1 MKKLFFIVSLLA
13 IFLTACSSEDKDASI
28 KTGDV
33 LTLKS
38 WDNQEIKIKREENGF
53 SLVGSDKT
61 LIIDIFGTFC
71 PPCRAE
77 APMLFDI
84 QSKHLDDLV
93 ILGLS
98 YAEEADNEKLKEF
111 AKNYNAYYFLTN
123 DKRAD
128 LIVEAITDDIK
139 YNTQVQLPFKVM
151 LKDGKYQKLGNE
163 YFILGKADEGL
174 LRESIN
180 KAKENK

>member
-1 MKKLFFIVSLLA
+1 MKKNLFLLSLM
-13 IFLTACSSEDKDASI
+13 IFLFCACSDNKEVEEI
-28 KTGDV
+28 KNNDI

-38 WDNQEIKIKREENGF
+38 WDNQELKLQRVENGF
-53 SLVGSDKT
+53 KILNSNKI

-71 PPCRAE
+71 DPCRKE

-98 YAEEADNEKLKEF
+98 YAENADVEKLKNF
-111 AKNYNAYYFLTN
+111 AKNYNAYYFITN

-128 LIVEAITDDIK
+128 LIVETIVNDIN
-139 YNTQVQLPFKVM
+139 YNTQIQLPFKVM
-151 LKDGKYQKLGNE
+151 LKDGRYQKFGDS

-180 KAKENK
+180 KIKD

>member
-1 MKKLFFIVSLLA
+1 MKKLLFLFSLFA
-13 IFLTACSSEDKDASI
+13 IFFTACSKEEVRELKV
-28 KTGDV
+28 GDV
-33 LTLKS
+33 LLLKS
-38 WDNQEIKIKREENGF
+38 WDNQELKIKRVENGF
-53 SLVGSDKT
+53 KLVDSDKT

-98 YAEEADNEKLKEF
+98 YAETADNEKLKEF
-111 AKNYNAYYFLTN
+111 AKNYNAYYFITN
-123 DKRAD
+123 DNRAD
-128 LIVEAITDDIK
+128 LIVEAITNDIK

-163 YFILGKADEGL
+163 YYILGKADEGL

-180 KAKENK
+180 KTKENK

>member
-1 MKKLFFIVSLLA
+1 MKKLLLA
-13 IFLTACSSEDKDASI
+13 LSIFALFLTACSKDESVKELKA
-28 KTGDV
+28 GDII
-33 LTLKS
+33 TLKS
-38 WDNQEIKIKREENGF
+38 WDNQELKIQRLENGF
-53 SLVGSDKT
+53 KIVDSNKL
-61 LIIDIFGTFC
+61 LLIDIFGTFC
-71 PPCRAE
+71 QPCRLE

-98 YAEEADNEKLKEF
+98 YAENADAQKLKEF

-123 DKRAD
+123 DERAD
-128 LIVEAITDDIK
+128 LIVEAITNDIK

-180 KAKENK
+180 KIKGE

>member
-1 MKKLFFIVSLLA
+1 MKKLLFVASFIAVFFS
-13 IFLTACSSEDKDASI
+13 ACNDEAKTTSI
-28 KTGDV
+28 KTGDI

-53 SLVGSDKT
+53 SLVDSNKI

-71 PPCRAE
+71 QPCRAE

-93 ILGLS
+93 FVGLS